1 VLRRATDAG
10 QDVRG
15 REGGKAGRERLGD
28 ESPAEEQPT
37 RPQQLP
43 PGDERVSEAKL
54 SWTTPAAKAPPAARK
69 AIVSTPTLKSSVIF
83 R

>member
-1 VLRRATDAG
+1 VLRRAADPG

-15 REGGKAGRERLGD
+15 REGREAGRERLGD
-28 ESPAEEQPT
+28 EPAAEEQPA

-43 PGDERVSEAKL
+43 PRHEPGERAKL
-54 SWTTPAAKAPPAARK
+54 SWTTPDEGAPAARK
-69 AIVSTPTLKSSVIF
+69 AIVSTLTWKSSVIF

>member
-1 VLRRATDAG
+1 MRDRMFAAAKVGKPGANAWATNPPPKSSPPAPSSFRRET
-10 QDVRG
+10 
-15 REGGKAGRERLGD
+15 
-28 ESPAEEQPT
+28 S
-37 RPQQLP
+37 
-43 PGDERVSEAKL
+43 RVSEAKL